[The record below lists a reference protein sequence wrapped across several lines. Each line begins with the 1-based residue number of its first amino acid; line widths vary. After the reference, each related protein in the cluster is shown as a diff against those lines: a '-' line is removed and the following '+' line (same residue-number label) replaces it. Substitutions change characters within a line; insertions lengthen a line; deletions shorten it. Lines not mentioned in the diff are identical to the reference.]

1 MHEELFVLCK
11 LDHPYICRYTESFED
26 EKYMYIVM
34 EYVEDAIDLEHL
46 ISNRVNECNSKELPI
61 LPEDEVRRLMYML
74 LRGIHHM
81 HMNGIIHRDLK
92 PENCLLDK
100 SLNLRIIDFGL
111 AKVTDNDKTGK

>member
-1 MHEELFVLCK
+1 MAILAS
-11 LDHPYICRYTESFED
+11 LDHENIVNYVESYED
-26 EKYMYIVM
+26 TRYMYIVM

-46 ISNRVNECNSKELPI
+46 ISNRVNECNSKEQPI

-74 LRGIHHM
+74 LRGVHHM